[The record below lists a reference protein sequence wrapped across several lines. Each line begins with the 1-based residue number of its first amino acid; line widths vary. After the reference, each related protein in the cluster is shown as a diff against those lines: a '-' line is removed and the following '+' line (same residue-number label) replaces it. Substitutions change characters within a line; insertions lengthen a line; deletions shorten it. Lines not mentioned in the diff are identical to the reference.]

1 MVMINGEEKEAAG
14 MTISE
19 YLLKNDYNVLQIVVE
34 RNEEIVPKA
43 TYDEVMLAD
52 GDVVEIVHFVGGGA

>member
-43 TYDEVMLAD
+43 TYDEVMLGD